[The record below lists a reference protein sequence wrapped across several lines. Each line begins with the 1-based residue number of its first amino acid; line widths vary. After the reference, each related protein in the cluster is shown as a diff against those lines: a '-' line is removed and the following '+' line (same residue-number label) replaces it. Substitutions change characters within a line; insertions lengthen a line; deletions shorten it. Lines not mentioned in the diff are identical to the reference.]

1 MHLLY
6 FLVLQVYYLF
16 LEVNIPINLA
26 SLLKL
31 RIILWLC
38 RSFHLESLVG
48 GTSYLLGPPQ
58 WSSSVIC
65 LYQRICIMVCLEHS
79 Q

>member
-16 LEVNIPINLA
+16 LEVNMPINLA

-31 RIILWLC
+31 RIILWIC

-58 WSSSVIC
+58 
-65 LYQRICIMVCLEHS
+65 
-79 Q
+79 